1 MYRHESPHIPIAS
14 RTTLSDKDIE
24 LLAALSSLDESRRNN
39 NRVSVHEDIL
49 IVSDERFEAG
59 EDELTAVLHRST
71 ETVGTVA
78 DLLIEAD
85 AL

>member
-1 MYRHESPHIPIAS
+1 
-14 RTTLSDKDIE
+14 

-39 NRVSVHEDIL
+39 NRISVHEDIL
-49 IVSDERFEAG
+49 IVSDESFEAG
-59 EDELTAVLHRST
+59 EDKFTTVLHRST